1 MACIIKDE
9 LKKETVREGKAGIN
23 IDQSTINF
31 VGINFFVPFS
41 YEEVSTLTK
50 PVVLL

>member
-9 LKKETVREGKAGIN
+9 PKKETVREGKEGIN

-31 VGINFFVPFS
+31 VGIFFVPFS
-41 YEEVSTLTK
+41 YEEVSTLMK